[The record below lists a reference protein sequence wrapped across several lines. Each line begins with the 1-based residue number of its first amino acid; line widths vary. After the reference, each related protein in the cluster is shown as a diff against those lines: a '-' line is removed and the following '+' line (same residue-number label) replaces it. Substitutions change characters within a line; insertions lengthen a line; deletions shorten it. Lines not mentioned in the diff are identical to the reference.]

1 MVTEDLH
8 DQIFEALR
16 DRKVWEDKQTVLYN
30 LRHGRGKP
38 PEPYPGAPN
47 LKFKLSD
54 ALIEKLKPYYVQQL
68 YSDETLAT
76 FVSLTDQS
84 PALTTS
90 LGYWFDYNLK
100 HCSNFEREIYGAI
113 DQMQEGGAVPIKT
126 FWNAEAKMLAFDQ
139 VDPIHLIVPPWTKE
153 LYCADWLVHVLHYSE
168 AQYRANPRYN
178 KDSDLIKRIKG
189 KGNAEDTGDSQ
200 KTDSVQWREGINC
213 GKDDQ
218 IVLWEVYHKDSE
230 DRSGPWVVDLIS
242 PVLPKDTTETIAPSF
257 GLPFKH
263 GQLPFSLLRYEI
275 TKKGHFA
282 PRGVT
287 ELTASHESYLN
298 RTWTSK
304 AIWMQFNVNPNF
316 ESDNPIPNAVNFQ
329 NAPGKLL
336 PAGLRKSKAEPPPL
350 ELDQEMNFTRA
361 LAEYRVQMPDL
372 ASPSHL
378 VPGGRGAAGG
388 ERVTATAINAIV
400 GQSGQGN
407 DLRARIFRLD
417 LGDIFKQAYSILL
430 QYNYKSLRYL
440 TRDGFEELDQAALHD
455 KYIITPNGSPDS
467 WNKSARLAKG
477 ISMVQLWQSGPMAQ
491 YIRWGEATKWL
502 LEQDDPRLIK
512 RLVADPQQMQQDQS
526 EIQENEIV
534 RILNNFAAQTH
545 ASDDDKTHCAVLLQF
560 FDGRLKEQNPVTP
573 LQAQAFIQH
582 VQGHFQ
588 QLAGKKDKALSQIQ
602 RSLTPYLQIL
612 SQVAATPPS
621 NVVPMQSSPN
631 GTSSP
636 SAGPAEGTAAP
647 EPPPGQDPDERAKMA
662 INAGNMLANMIGK
675 GVPVSHADINQI
687 FRELGLPD
695 LPVQAVKPPPPV
707 PHTPPKPSVKHV
719 KFERDGSGKI
729 AAAHIQEEVA

>member
-1 MVTEDLH
+1 MVTEELH
-8 DQIFEALR
+8 DQIFDALR
-16 DRKVWEDKQTVLYN
+16 DRKSWEDKQTVLYN

-47 LKFKLSD
+47 LKFKLAD

-68 YSDETLAT
+68 YSDENLAT
-76 FVSLTDQS
+76 FVALNDQS

-90 LGYWFDYNLK
+90 IGYWFDYQLK
-100 HCSNFEREIYGAI
+100 HCSNFEREIYGGI
-113 DQMQEGGAVPIKT
+113 DQMQEGGAVPIKV
-126 FWNAEAKMLAFDQ
+126 FWNSQLKMLAFDQ
-139 VDPIHLIVPPWTKE
+139 VDPLHLIVPSWTKE
-153 LYCADWLVHVLHYSE
+153 LYCADFLVHILHYSE

-178 KDSDLIKRIKG
+178 KDPDLISKIKG
-189 KGNAEDTGDSQ
+189 KGNSEDTGDQQ
-200 KTDSVQWREGINC
+200 KTNAVEWREGINC
-213 GKDDQ
+213 GKEEQ
-218 IVLWEVYHKDSE
+218 IVLWEVYHKQSE
-230 DRSGPWVVDLIS
+230 DQSGPWIVDLIS
-242 PVLPKDTTETIAPSF
+242 PVLPCDTEFTIAPGF

-263 GQLPFSLLRYEI
+263 GMLPFCLLRYEI
-275 TKKGHFA
+275 TKKGHFS

-316 ESDNPIPNAVNFQ
+316 ESDNPIPNAVNFH

-336 PAGLRKSKAEPPPL
+336 PAGLRKSQSVPPPL

-378 VPGGRGAAGG
+378 TPGGRGAAGG

-417 LGDIFKQAYSILL
+417 LGDIFKMAYSVLL
-430 QYNYKSLRYL
+430 QYNYQSLRYL
-440 TRDGFEELDQAALHD
+440 TREGFDQLDPAALHD

-467 WNKSARLAKG
+467 WNKAARLAKG

-512 RLVADPQQMQQDQS
+512 RLVADPQQLQQDQA
-526 EIQENEIV
+526 EVQENEIV
-534 RILNNFAAQTH
+534 RILNNFHAQTH
-545 ASDDDKTHCAVLLQF
+545 PSDDDKTHCAVLLNFYQ
-560 FDGRLKEQNPVTP
+560 GRMNEQNLVTP

-582 VQGHFQ
+582 TQQHFQ
-588 QLAGKKDKALSQIQ
+588 QLAQKKDKTAKQIQ
-602 RSLTPYLQIL
+602 QSLTPYLQIL
-612 SQVAATPPS
+612 SQIAATQAS
-621 NVVPMQSSPN
+621 NVVPMQPSSN
-631 GTSSP
+631 GSAPTAPLVQGAAASEQP
-636 SAGPAEGTAAP
+636 SQHEVAT
-647 EPPPGQDPDERAKMA
+647 ERADTA
-662 INAGNMLANMIGK
+662 IKAGNMLAGMIK
-675 GVPVSHADINQI
+675 AGVPVSHMDINKI

-695 LPVQAVKPPPPV
+695 LPVQPITPPPAA
-707 PHTPPKPSVKHV
+707 PHPATASP
-719 KFERDGSGKI
+719 
-729 AAAHIQEEVA
+729 

>member
-1 MVTEDLH
+1 MVSESLH
-8 DQIFEALR
+8 DQIFDALR
-16 DRKVWEDKQTVLYN
+16 ERKGWEDKQIVLYN

-47 LKFKLSD
+47 LKFKLAD

-68 YSDETLAT
+68 YSDENLAT
-76 FVSLTDQS
+76 FVSLQDQS
-84 PALTTS
+84 PSLTTS
-90 LGYWFDYNLK
+90 IGYWFDYQLK
-100 HCSNFEREIYGAI
+100 HCSNFEREIYGGI
-113 DQMQEGGAVPIKT
+113 DQMQEGGSVPIKT
-126 FWNAEAKMLAFDQ
+126 FWNGNDKMLAFDQ
-139 VDPIHLIVPPWTKE
+139 VDPLHLIVPSWTKE
-153 LYCADWLVHVLHYSE
+153 LYCADWLVHVLHYSK

-178 KDSDLIKRIKG
+178 KDPDLIAKICG
-189 KGNAEDTGDSQ
+189 KGNSEDTGDSQ
-200 KTDSVQWREGINC
+200 KTYATDWREGINC

-218 IVLWEVYHKDSE
+218 IVLWEVYHKETNDG
-230 DRSGPWVVDLIS
+230 SGPWIVDLIS
-242 PVLPKDTTETIAPSF
+242 PVLPKDTEETIAPSF

-263 GQLPFSLLRYEI
+263 GQLPFCLLRYEI

-282 PRGVT
+282 PRGIT

-336 PAGLRKSKAEPPPL
+336 PAGLRKSPSVPPPL

-378 VPGGRGAAGG
+378 APGGRGAAGG

-417 LGDIFKQAYSILL
+417 LGDIFKQAYSVLL
-430 QYNYKSLRYL
+430 QYNYQSLRYL
-440 TRDGFEELDQAALHD
+440 TREGFEQLDPAALHD

-467 WNKSARLAKG
+467 WNKASRLAKG

-512 RLVADPQQMQQDQS
+512 RLVADPEELQQDQS
-526 EIQENEIV
+526 EVQENEIV
-534 RILNNFAAQTH
+534 RILSNFHARTH
-545 ASDDDKTHCAVLLQF
+545 PSDDDKVHCASLLQF
-560 FDGRLKEQNPVTP
+560 FQGRIQEQNPVTP
-573 LQAQAFIQH
+573 LQAGAFIQH
-582 VQGHFQ
+582 LQQHFQ
-588 QLAGKKDKALSQIQ
+588 QLGQKKDKAARQIMQAFQPYLQLLSQI
-602 RSLTPYLQIL
+602 
-612 SQVAATPPS
+612 AASGAP
-621 NVVPMQSSPN
+621 NVVPMQPSLNGNSPA
-631 GTSSP
+631 SP
-636 SAGPAEGTAAP
+636 AQQGQAAAP

-662 INAGNMLANMIGK
+662 VNAGNMLANLIGK
-675 GVPVSHADINQI
+675 GVPVSHGDINKI

-695 LPVQAVKPPPPV
+695 LPVQPI
-707 PHTPPKPSVKHV
+707 TPPLAQPHPVATSKP
-719 KFERDGSGKI
+719 
-729 AAAHIQEEVA
+729 